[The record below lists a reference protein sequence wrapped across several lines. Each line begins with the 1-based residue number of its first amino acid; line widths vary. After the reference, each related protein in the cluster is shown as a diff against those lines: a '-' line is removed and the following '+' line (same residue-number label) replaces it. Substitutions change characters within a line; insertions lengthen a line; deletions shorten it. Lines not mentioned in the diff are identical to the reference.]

1 MEEMGFHSDLINV
14 ADKSALVCLSL
25 SHVHHILIWSS
36 QQPYDVG
43 IYHGI
48 LLLLSASF
56 WLERL
61 HNPPSPIIYL
71 LNFGDIYYVLG
82 IRDMTEQNRKDLSD
96 RPINLLIIVPDR
108 HTLSLSL
115 SLSLNW
121 LGQGLG
127 AWPK

>member
-1 MEEMGFHSDLINV
+1 MCKSLHGREGLPLWPDHV

-61 HNPPSPIIYL
+61 HNTHSSIIYL
-71 LNFGDIYYVLG
+71 PNFENIYYVLG
-82 IRDMTEQNRKDLSD
+82 TRDMTEQNRKDLSD
-96 RPINLLIIVPDR
+96 RP
-108 HTLSLSL
+108 
-115 SLSLNW
+115 
-121 LGQGLG
+121 
-127 AWPK
+127 AWSSPKFMTRVWPIKKHYI